1 LQNRKISPQ
10 STLVYQ
16 LGFAPRYSYLGQ
28 IFTQANSNSNSNSNS
43 TSNSS
48 ASVAPS
54 IVCDKEEL
62 IAAGLCI
69 KNNNNYWNNKS
80 EARADPSNDIYD
92 RFRSEN
98 IKAVADR
105 SVVSLIVIDSMDV

>member
-43 TSNSS
+43 S

-80 EARADPSNDIYD
+80 EARADSSNDIYD

-105 SVVSLIVIDSMDV
+105 SAVSLIVIDSMDV